1 MKQPPSEK
9 NKEEHGMYVI
19 CEGGGGGRKEEQSRK
34 EYIRN
39 YLYICLYLHKE
50 FWRNTEETGTLIFYR
65 IGT

>member
-9 NKEEHGMYVI
+9 NKEEHGIYVI
-19 CEGGGGGRKEEQSRK
+19 CEGGGGGRKEERSRK

-39 YLYICLYLHKE
+39 YLYICLYMHKE
-50 FWRNTEETGTLIFYR
+50 FWRDTEDTGTLILYR